1 MAFDSTLAGRI
12 RAALLARDNVSE
24 KKMFGGLC
32 FMVRGHMCC
41 GVEGRNLMLRVGP
54 ERYAAALARVHA
66 RPMDFTGKPLK
77 GFVFVSP
84 AGVRTARQLESWLAP
99 ALANAESL
107 PARTKKTPKVGRR
120 KT

>member
-1 MAFDSTLAGRI
+1 MAFDAALAGRI
-12 RAALLARDNVSE
+12 RAALLARNDVSE

-41 GVEGRNLMLRVGP
+41 GVEGSTLMLRVGP
-54 ERYAAALARVHA
+54 ELYAAALARAQA

-84 AGVRTARQLESWLAP
+84 AGVRTARQLASWLAP
-99 ALANAESL
+99 ALAYVEEL
-107 PARTKKTPKVGRR
+107 PARTAKKRTAAR
-120 KT
+120 KKI